1 MLQVMIIISA
11 VTSATAVIMWTL
23 AQKSTA
29 RADDLKAVVDS
40 QAVALR
46 VANRVAE
53 ESRKV
58 MESAQLKSEVIL
70 KERDRSVARL
80 EKERVKLL
88 KAGADPVEMAKV
100 WNEVFGD

>member
-1 MLQVMIIISA
+1 MLQVMVIISA
-11 VTSATAVIMWTL
+11 VASATAVIMWTL
-23 AQKSTA
+23 AKKSTT
-29 RADDLKAVVDS
+29 RADELKLVVDS

-46 VANRVAE
+46 IANRVAD

-70 KERDRSVARL
+70 KERDRSVARF